1 MKEPVVLFEGHVL
14 VKDGLC
20 SRTVRDLDNPRD
32 WQGLTG
38 SDAALLWS
46 WADSRRGEIV
56 ELHTDVELG
65 SVPSWVFSIEDPAL
79 RRQACS
85 AHPLR
90 ADACVLSQGGW
101 MLLEVKPN
109 AGYQALGQ
117 VLTYQFY
124 AGLCCDVLRGC
135 AVGVVTNAVQPCIA
149 PVYTHHGVEIFEVG
163 EVVTIE

>member
-1 MKEPVVLFEGHVL
+1 VKEPVVLYAGHEL
-14 VKDGLC
+14 VKNGLC
-20 SRTVRDLDNPRD
+20 SRTLRDLDNPRD

-38 SDAALLWS
+38 SDAAILWC
-46 WADSRRGEIV
+46 WADARRDEIQ

-65 SVPSWVFSIEDPAL
+65 SVPSWVFSIDDPVV

-90 ADACVLSQGGW
+90 VDAIALLTGGW
-101 MLLEVKPN
+101 ILLEVKPN

-124 AGLCCDVLRGC
+124 AGLCCEVLLGC
-135 AVGVVTNAVQPCIA
+135 GVGVVTNAVQPCIA
-149 PVYTHHGVEIFEVG
+149 PVYKHFGVEIFEVG
-163 EVVTIE
+163 EVVTID

>member
-1 MKEPVVLFEGHVL
+1 MREPVVLFTGHVL

-20 SRTVRDLDNPRD
+20 EKTRRAIDNPRD

-38 SDAALLWS
+38 SDAAILWS
-46 WADSRRGEIV
+46 WADGRRGEIL

-90 ADACVLSQGGW
+90 ADAVVLLTGGW
-101 MLLEVKPN
+101 ILLEVKPN

-117 VLTYQFY
+117 VLTYLFY
-124 AGLCCDVLRGC
+124 APVCCEVLVGC
-135 AVGVVTNAVQPCIA
+135 SAGVVTNAVQPCIA
-149 PVYTHHGVEIFEVG
+149 PVYAHHGVEIFEVG

>member
-1 MKEPVVLFEGHVL
+1 MKEPVVLFTGHVL
-14 VKDGLC
+14 VMDGLGEKTQ
-20 SRTVRDLDNPRD
+20 RHLDNPRD

-46 WADSRRGEIV
+46 WADARRNEIS

-65 SVPSWVFSIEDPAL
+65 SVPSWVFSIDDPAL

-90 ADACVLSQGGW
+90 ADAVVLTTSGW
-101 MLLEVKPN
+101 ILLEVKPN

-124 AGLCCDVLRGC
+124 APLCCEVLAGC
-135 AVGVVTNAVQPCIA
+135 RVGVVTNAVQPCIA
-149 PVYTHHGVEIFEVG
+149 PVYQHHGVEIFQVG
-163 EVVTIE
+163 EVVSDE